1 MPSDFNVKRGDTLVF
16 KETFTYTDTGLPV
29 NITNWV
35 IWFTLKKN
43 EDDLD
48 SSAVV
53 KRQFTNFTDPTL
65 GKVTLIVAT
74 PTETYSL
81 LGKYFFDIQ
90 YKDGDGIV
98 RTPDSG
104 TINFTRD
111 ITRAT
116 SMSSSSSCRSSSS
129 SSSSSSCRSS
139 SSSSSSL

>member
-1 MPSDFNVKRGDTLVF
+1 MSNTQNLNAKRGDSLIFRLTL
-16 KETFTYTDTGLPV
+16 TYIDTGLPV
-29 NITNWV
+29 SLAGMV

-48 SSAVV
+48 SAAIIR
-53 KRQFTNFTDPTL
+53 KQFSNLPSPTL
-65 GKVTLIVAT
+65 GKATLTCGT
-74 PTETYSL
+74 PIETDTL

-90 YKDGDGIV
+90 YKDGSGDV

-111 ITRAT
+111 ITRTT
-116 SMSSSSSCRSSSS
+116 SYS

-139 SSSSSSL
+139 SSVSV